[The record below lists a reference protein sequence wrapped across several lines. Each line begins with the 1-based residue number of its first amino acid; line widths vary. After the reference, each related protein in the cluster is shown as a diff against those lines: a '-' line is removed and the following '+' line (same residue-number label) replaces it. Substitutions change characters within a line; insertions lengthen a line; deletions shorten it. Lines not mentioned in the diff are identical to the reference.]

1 METVITEYFS
11 TLFKASN
18 VECNE
23 VIDCIESKV
32 TAVQNEM
39 LLCPITVEE
48 VRKALFH
55 MHPDKSPGSDGMSP
69 EFYQKYWKIVGKDVV
84 AVVKD
89 FIDIGVVNQHLVHTN
104 IALVPKKRNPQTMTE
119 IRPISLCNVIYK
131 IISKVLANRLK

>member
-1 METVITEYFS
+1 M
-11 TLFKASN
+11 
-18 VECNE
+18 
-23 VIDCIESKV
+23 IDCIERKV

-55 MHPDKSPGSDGMSP
+55 MHPDKSPGPDGMSL

-89 FIDIGVVNQHLVHTN
+89 FFDIGVFNQHLVHTN
-104 IALVPKKRNPQTMTE
+104 IPLVPKKRNPQTMTE